1 MKNFNEKYTVR
12 DFIDKNKWSN
22 VYEGINN
29 ETNEKVILNII
40 TSLDKSEEHMS
51 YFKEEI
57 NTLMSMNN
65 SNLISINDMSS
76 YINKDKTYYYI
87 ESECFEGLNLKELKE
102 SIDLDEVKSLEIIR
116 EVIKGIKEFNDRE
129 INYGILKEENIIIN
143 KDGIVKLDTL
153 SFINR
158 YEGYLN
164 CEEIKNRGFD
174 YYEDIYMIG
183 KILCK
188 LITGK
193 SIFNPKENN
202 EELDVDLMEI
212 LMKSTNIKH
221 ITKHKYKD
229 LDEFL
234 GEVTSYIEHG
244 DINHKNIVNL
254 EKINYHKLNF
264 KAKYIGVI
272 FCAIVIISGIAMGS
286 KYILNNTNKNNKV
299 TAQASENTKDNYKKD
314 TDNQQDVIYKD
325 NRYNLIQSNTTS
337 KNTNKENTH
346 TNKEET
352 QSQNNTQKE
361 EVINKENTNKENN
374 YNTNKEEQNKED
386 PNKQNVNKEN
396 TDKNKQEYNNKE
408 ENKEDNKNQEYNK
421 DQDNNK
427 NQEEDN
433 KDQEENPSEEPEKD
447 PDQEDPNNENDNN
460 FDENQEE
467 NKTNK
472 DNKQNKNNKD
482 NKNETDNIKNE
493 VDEELDNQNIEDM

>member
-22 VYEGINN
+22 VYECINN
-29 ETNEKVILNII
+29 ETNEKIILNII

-102 SIDLDEVKSLEIIR
+102 STDLDEIKSLEIAR

-193 SIFNPKENN
+193 STFNLKENN
-202 EELDVDLMEI
+202 EELDVDLIEI

-221 ITKHKYKD
+221 VTKHKYKD

-244 DINHKNIVNL
+244 DINYKNIVNL

-264 KAKYIGVI
+264 KAKYIGAI

-314 TDNQQDVIYKD
+314 TDNQEDVIYKD
-325 NRYNLIQSNTTS
+325 DRYNLIQSNTTS

-346 TNKEET
+346 TNKDET

-374 YNTNKEEQNKED
+374 YNTNKED
-386 PNKQNVNKEN
+386 P
-396 TDKNKQEYNNKE
+396 NKQEYNNKE
-408 ENKEDNKNQEYNK
+408 ENKEDNKNQEDNK
-421 DQDNNK
+421 DQDNNN

-433 KDQEENPSEEPEKD
+433 KDQEENPSEEPEED
-447 PDQEDPNNENDNN
+447 PDKKDPNNENKN

-472 DNKQNKNNKD
+472 DNKQNNNNKD

-493 VDEELDNQNIEDM
+493 VDEELDNQNIDDM

>member
-22 VYEGINN
+22 VYECINN
-29 ETNEKVILNII
+29 ETNEKIILNII

-87 ESECFEGLNLKELKE
+87 ESEYFEGLNLKELKE
-102 SIDLDEVKSLEIIR
+102 SIYLDKVKSLEIIR

-193 SIFNPKENN
+193 STFDPKENN
-202 EELDVDLMEI
+202 EELDGDLVEI

-244 DINHKNIVNL
+244 DINYKNIVNL

-264 KAKYIGVI
+264 KAKYIGAI

-314 TDNQQDVIYKD
+314 TDNQEDVIYKD

-346 TNKEET
+346 TNKDET

-374 YNTNKEEQNKED
+374 YNTNKED
-386 PNKQNVNKEN
+386 P
-396 TDKNKQEYNNKE
+396 NKQEYNNKE
-408 ENKEDNKNQEYNK
+408 ENKEDNKNQEDNK
-421 DQDNNK
+421 DQDNNN

-433 KDQEENPSEEPEKD
+433 KDQEENPSEEPEED
-447 PDQEDPNNENDNN
+447 PDKKDPNNENKN

-472 DNKQNKNNKD
+472 DNKQNNNNKD

-493 VDEELDNQNIEDM
+493 VDEELDNQNIDDM

>member
-22 VYEGINN
+22 VYECINN
-29 ETNEKVILNII
+29 ETNEKIILNII

-87 ESECFEGLNLKELKE
+87 ESEYFEGLNLKELKE
-102 SIDLDEVKSLEIIR
+102 SIYLDKVKSLEIIR

-193 SIFNPKENN
+193 STFNLKENN

-221 ITKHKYKD
+221 VTKHKYKD

-244 DINHKNIVNL
+244 DINYKNIVNL

-264 KAKYIGVI
+264 KAKYIGAI

-314 TDNQQDVIYKD
+314 TDNQEDVIYKD

-346 TNKEET
+346 TNKDET
-352 QSQNNTQKE
+352 QSQNNTEKE

-374 YNTNKEEQNKED
+374 YNTNKED
-386 PNKQNVNKEN
+386 P
-396 TDKNKQEYNNKE
+396 NKQEYNNKE
-408 ENKEDNKNQEYNK
+408 ENKEDNKNQEDNK
-421 DQDNNK
+421 DQDNNN

-433 KDQEENPSEEPEKD
+433 KDQEENPSEEPEEG
-447 PDQEDPNNENDNN
+447 PDKKDPNNENKN

-472 DNKQNKNNKD
+472 DNKQNNNNKD

-493 VDEELDNQNIEDM
+493 VDEELDNQNIDDM

>member
-22 VYEGINN
+22 VYECINN
-29 ETNEKVILNII
+29 ETNEKIILNII

-87 ESECFEGLNLKELKE
+87 ESEYFEGLNLKELKE
-102 SIDLDEVKSLEIIR
+102 SIYLDKVKSLEIIR

-193 SIFNPKENN
+193 STFDPKENN
-202 EELDVDLMEI
+202 EELDGDLVEI

-244 DINHKNIVNL
+244 DINYKNIVNL

-264 KAKYIGVI
+264 KAKYIGAI

-314 TDNQQDVIYKD
+314 TDNQEDVIYKD

-346 TNKEET
+346 TNKDET
-352 QSQNNTQKE
+352 QSQNNTEKE

-374 YNTNKEEQNKED
+374 YNTNKED
-386 PNKQNVNKEN
+386 P
-396 TDKNKQEYNNKE
+396 NKQEYNNKE
-408 ENKEDNKNQEYNK
+408 ENKEDNKNQEDNK
-421 DQDNNK
+421 DQDNNN

-433 KDQEENPSEEPEKD
+433 KDQEENPSEEPEEG
-447 PDQEDPNNENDNN
+447 PDKKDPNNENKN

-472 DNKQNKNNKD
+472 DNKQNNNNKD

-493 VDEELDNQNIEDM
+493 VDEELDNQNIDDM

>member
-22 VYEGINN
+22 VYEGIND
-29 ETNEKVILNII
+29 ETNEKIILNII

-87 ESECFEGLNLKELKE
+87 ESEYFEGLNLKELKE
-102 SIDLDEVKSLEIIR
+102 SIYLDKVKSLEIIR

-193 SIFNPKENN
+193 STFNLKENN

-221 ITKHKYKD
+221 VTKHKYKD

-244 DINHKNIVNL
+244 DINYKNIVNL

-264 KAKYIGVI
+264 KAKYIGAI

-314 TDNQQDVIYKD
+314 TDNQEDVIYKD

-346 TNKEET
+346 TNKDET

-374 YNTNKEEQNKED
+374 YNTNKED
-386 PNKQNVNKEN
+386 P
-396 TDKNKQEYNNKE
+396 NKQEYNNKE
-408 ENKEDNKNQEYNK
+408 ENKEDNKNQEDNK

-433 KDQEENPSEEPEKD
+433 KDQEENPSEEPEED
-447 PDQEDPNNENDNN
+447 PDKEDPNNENKN

-472 DNKQNKNNKD
+472 DNKQNNNNKD

-493 VDEELDNQNIEDM
+493 VDEELDNQNIDDM

>member
-22 VYEGINN
+22 VYECINN
-29 ETNEKVILNII
+29 ETNEKIILNII

-87 ESECFEGLNLKELKE
+87 ESEYFEGLNLKELKE
-102 SIDLDEVKSLEIIR
+102 SIYLDKVKSLEIIR

-193 SIFNPKENN
+193 STFNLKENN

-221 ITKHKYKD
+221 VTKHKYKD

-244 DINHKNIVNL
+244 DINYKNIVNL

-264 KAKYIGVI
+264 KAKYIGAI

-314 TDNQQDVIYKD
+314 TDNQEDVIYKD
-325 NRYNLIQSNTTS
+325 DRYNLIQSNTTS

-346 TNKEET
+346 TNKDET

-374 YNTNKEEQNKED
+374 YNTNKED
-386 PNKQNVNKEN
+386 P
-396 TDKNKQEYNNKE
+396 NKQEYNNKE
-408 ENKEDNKNQEYNK
+408 ENKEDNKNQEDNK
-421 DQDNNK
+421 DQDNNN

-433 KDQEENPSEEPEKD
+433 KDQEENPSEEPEEG
-447 PDQEDPNNENDNN
+447 PDKKDPNNENKN

-472 DNKQNKNNKD
+472 DNKQNNNNKD

-493 VDEELDNQNIEDM
+493 VDEELDNLNIDDM

>member
-12 DFIDKNKWSN
+12 DFIDKNKCSN
-22 VYEGINN
+22 VYECINN
-29 ETNEKVILNII
+29 ETNEKIILNII

-87 ESECFEGLNLKELKE
+87 ESEYFEGLNLKELKE
-102 SIDLDEVKSLEIIR
+102 SIYLDKVKSLEIIR

-193 SIFNPKENN
+193 STFNLKENN
-202 EELDVDLMEI
+202 EELDVDLIEI

-221 ITKHKYKD
+221 VTKHKYKD

-244 DINHKNIVNL
+244 DINYKNIVNL

-264 KAKYIGVI
+264 KAKYIGAI

-314 TDNQQDVIYKD
+314 TDNQEDVIYKD
-325 NRYNLIQSNTTS
+325 DRYNLIQSNTTS

-346 TNKEET
+346 TNKDET

-374 YNTNKEEQNKED
+374 YNTNKED
-386 PNKQNVNKEN
+386 P
-396 TDKNKQEYNNKE
+396 NKQEYNNKE
-408 ENKEDNKNQEYNK
+408 ENKEDNKNQEDNK
-421 DQDNNK
+421 DQDNNN

-433 KDQEENPSEEPEKD
+433 KDQEENPSEEPEED
-447 PDQEDPNNENDNN
+447 PDKKDPNNENKN

-472 DNKQNKNNKD
+472 DNKQNNNKD

-493 VDEELDNQNIEDM
+493 VDEELDNQNIDDM

>member
-22 VYEGINN
+22 VYECINN
-29 ETNEKVILNII
+29 ETNEKIILNII

-87 ESECFEGLNLKELKE
+87 ESEYFEGLNLKELKE
-102 SIDLDEVKSLEIIR
+102 SIYLDKVKSLEIIR

-193 SIFNPKENN
+193 STFNLKENN

-221 ITKHKYKD
+221 VTKHKYKD

-244 DINHKNIVNL
+244 DINYKNIVNL

-264 KAKYIGVI
+264 KAKYIGAI

-314 TDNQQDVIYKD
+314 TDNQEDVIYKD
-325 NRYNLIQSNTTS
+325 DRYNLIQSNTTS

-346 TNKEET
+346 TNKDET
-352 QSQNNTQKE
+352 QSQNNTEKE

-374 YNTNKEEQNKED
+374 YNTNKED
-386 PNKQNVNKEN
+386 P
-396 TDKNKQEYNNKE
+396 NKQEYNNKE
-408 ENKEDNKNQEYNK
+408 ENKEDNKNQEDNK
-421 DQDNNK
+421 DQDNNN

-433 KDQEENPSEEPEKD
+433 KDQEENPSEEPEED
-447 PDQEDPNNENDNN
+447 PDKKDPNNENKN

-467 NKTNK
+467 NKT
-472 DNKQNKNNKD
+472 NKD

-493 VDEELDNQNIEDM
+493 VDEELDNQNIDDM

>member
-22 VYEGINN
+22 VYECINN
-29 ETNEKVILNII
+29 ETNEKIILNII

-87 ESECFEGLNLKELKE
+87 ESEYFEGLNLKELKE
-102 SIDLDEVKSLEIIR
+102 SIYLDKVKSLEIIR

-153 SFINR
+153 SFINK

-164 CEEIKNRGFD
+164 CEEIKNKGFD

-193 SIFNPKENN
+193 STFDPKENN
-202 EELDVDLMEI
+202 EELDGDLVEI

-244 DINHKNIVNL
+244 DINYKNIVNL

-264 KAKYIGVI
+264 KAKYIGAI

-314 TDNQQDVIYKD
+314 TDNQEDVIYKD
-325 NRYNLIQSNTTS
+325 DRYNLIQSNTTS

-346 TNKEET
+346 TNKDET
-352 QSQNNTQKE
+352 QSQNNTEKE

-374 YNTNKEEQNKED
+374 YNTNKED
-386 PNKQNVNKEN
+386 P
-396 TDKNKQEYNNKE
+396 NKQEYNNKE
-408 ENKEDNKNQEYNK
+408 ENKEDNKNQEDNK
-421 DQDNNK
+421 DQDNNN

-433 KDQEENPSEEPEKD
+433 KDQEENPSEEPEEG
-447 PDQEDPNNENDNN
+447 PDKKDPNNENKN

-472 DNKQNKNNKD
+472 DNKQNNNNKD

-493 VDEELDNQNIEDM
+493 VDEELDNQNIDDM

>member
-22 VYEGINN
+22 VYECINN
-29 ETNEKVILNII
+29 ETNEKIILNII

-87 ESECFEGLNLKELKE
+87 ESEYFEGLNLKELKE
-102 SIDLDEVKSLEIIR
+102 SIYLDKVKSLEIIR

-193 SIFNPKENN
+193 STFNLKENN
-202 EELDVDLMEI
+202 EELDVDLIEI

-221 ITKHKYKD
+221 VTKHKYKD

-244 DINHKNIVNL
+244 DINYKNIVNL

-264 KAKYIGVI
+264 KAKYIGAI

-314 TDNQQDVIYKD
+314 TDNQEDVIYKD

-346 TNKEET
+346 TNKDET

-374 YNTNKEEQNKED
+374 YNTNKED
-386 PNKQNVNKEN
+386 P
-396 TDKNKQEYNNKE
+396 NKQEYNNKE
-408 ENKEDNKNQEYNK
+408 ENKEDNKNQEDNK
-421 DQDNNK
+421 DQDNNN

-433 KDQEENPSEEPEKD
+433 KDQEENPSEEPEED
-447 PDQEDPNNENDNN
+447 PDKKDPNNENKN

-472 DNKQNKNNKD
+472 DNKQNNNNKD

-493 VDEELDNQNIEDM
+493 VDEELDNQNIDDM

>member
-22 VYEGINN
+22 VYECINN
-29 ETNEKVILNII
+29 ETNEKIILNII

-87 ESECFEGLNLKELKE
+87 ESEYFEGLNLKELKE
-102 SIDLDEVKSLEIIR
+102 SIYLDKVKSLEIIR

-193 SIFNPKENN
+193 STFNLKENN
-202 EELDVDLMEI
+202 EELDVNLIEI

-221 ITKHKYKD
+221 VTKHKYKD

-244 DINHKNIVNL
+244 DINYKNIVNL

-264 KAKYIGVI
+264 KAKYIGAI
-272 FCAIVIISGIAMGS
+272 FCAIVMISGIAMGS

-314 TDNQQDVIYKD
+314 TDNQEDVIYKD

-346 TNKEET
+346 TNKDET

-374 YNTNKEEQNKED
+374 YNTNKED
-386 PNKQNVNKEN
+386 P
-396 TDKNKQEYNNKE
+396 NKQEYNNKE
-408 ENKEDNKNQEYNK
+408 ENKEDNKNQEDNK
-421 DQDNNK
+421 DQDNNN

-433 KDQEENPSEEPEKD
+433 KDQEENPSEEPEED
-447 PDQEDPNNENDNN
+447 PDKKDPNNENKN

-472 DNKQNKNNKD
+472 DNKQNNNNKD

-493 VDEELDNQNIEDM
+493 VDEELDNQNIDDM

>member
-22 VYEGINN
+22 VYECINN
-29 ETNEKVILNII
+29 ETNEKIILNII

-87 ESECFEGLNLKELKE
+87 ESEYFEGLNLKELKE
-102 SIDLDEVKSLEIIR
+102 SIYLDKVKSLEIIR

-193 SIFNPKENN
+193 STFNLKENN

-221 ITKHKYKD
+221 VTKHKYKD

-244 DINHKNIVNL
+244 DINYKNIVNL

-264 KAKYIGVI
+264 KAKYIGAI

-299 TAQASENTKDNYKKD
+299 TAQASENTKGDDKKD
-314 TDNQQDVIYKD
+314 TDNQEDVIYKD

-346 TNKEET
+346 TNKDET

-374 YNTNKEEQNKED
+374 YNTNKED
-386 PNKQNVNKEN
+386 P
-396 TDKNKQEYNNKE
+396 NKQEYNNKE
-408 ENKEDNKNQEYNK
+408 ENKEDNKNQEDNK
-421 DQDNNK
+421 DQDNNN

-433 KDQEENPSEEPEKD
+433 KDQEENPSEEPEED
-447 PDQEDPNNENDNN
+447 PDKKDPNNENKN

-472 DNKQNKNNKD
+472 DNKQNNNNKD

>member
-22 VYEGINN
+22 VYECINN
-29 ETNEKVILNII
+29 ETNEKIILNII

-87 ESECFEGLNLKELKE
+87 ESEYFEGLNLKELKE
-102 SIDLDEVKSLEIIR
+102 SIYLDKVKSLEIIR

-193 SIFNPKENN
+193 STFNLKENN
-202 EELDVDLMEI
+202 EELDVDLIEI

-221 ITKHKYKD
+221 VTKHKYKD

-244 DINHKNIVNL
+244 DINYKNIVNL

-264 KAKYIGVI
+264 KAKYIGAI

-314 TDNQQDVIYKD
+314 TDNQEDVIYKD

-346 TNKEET
+346 TNKDET

-374 YNTNKEEQNKED
+374 YNTNKED
-386 PNKQNVNKEN
+386 P
-396 TDKNKQEYNNKE
+396 NKQEYNNKE
-408 ENKEDNKNQEYNK
+408 ENKEDNKNQEDNK
-421 DQDNNK
+421 DQDNNN

-433 KDQEENPSEEPEKD
+433 KDQEENPSEEPEEG
-447 PDQEDPNNENDNN
+447 PDKKDPNNENKN

-472 DNKQNKNNKD
+472 DNKQNNNNKD

-493 VDEELDNQNIEDM
+493 VDEELDNQNIDDM

>member
-22 VYEGINN
+22 VYECINN
-29 ETNEKVILNII
+29 ETNEKIILNII

-87 ESECFEGLNLKELKE
+87 ESEYFEGLNLKELKE
-102 SIDLDEVKSLEIIR
+102 SIYLDKVKSLEIIR

-193 SIFNPKENN
+193 STFNLKENN
-202 EELDVDLMEI
+202 EELDVDLIEI

-221 ITKHKYKD
+221 VTKHKYKD

-244 DINHKNIVNL
+244 DINYKNIVNL

-264 KAKYIGVI
+264 KAKYIGAI

-314 TDNQQDVIYKD
+314 TDNQEDVIYKD

-346 TNKEET
+346 TNKDET
-352 QSQNNTQKE
+352 QSQNNTEKE

-374 YNTNKEEQNKED
+374 YNTNKED
-386 PNKQNVNKEN
+386 P
-396 TDKNKQEYNNKE
+396 NKQEYNNKE
-408 ENKEDNKNQEYNK
+408 ENKEDNKNQEDNK
-421 DQDNNK
+421 DQDNNN

-433 KDQEENPSEEPEKD
+433 KDQEENPSEEPEEG
-447 PDQEDPNNENDNN
+447 PDKKDPNNENKN

-472 DNKQNKNNKD
+472 DNKQNKD

-493 VDEELDNQNIEDM
+493 VDEELDNQNIDDM

>member
-22 VYEGINN
+22 VYECINN
-29 ETNEKVILNII
+29 ETNEKIILNII

-87 ESECFEGLNLKELKE
+87 ESEYFEGLNLKELKE
-102 SIDLDEVKSLEIIR
+102 SIYLDKVKSLEIIR

-193 SIFNPKENN
+193 STFNLKENN
-202 EELDVDLMEI
+202 EELDVNLIEI

-221 ITKHKYKD
+221 VTKHKYKD

-244 DINHKNIVNL
+244 DINYKNIVNL

-264 KAKYIGVI
+264 KAKYIGAI

-314 TDNQQDVIYKD
+314 TDNQEDVIYKD
-325 NRYNLIQSNTTS
+325 DRYNLIQSNTTS

-346 TNKEET
+346 TNKDET
-352 QSQNNTQKE
+352 QSQNNTEKE

-374 YNTNKEEQNKED
+374 YNTNKED
-386 PNKQNVNKEN
+386 P
-396 TDKNKQEYNNKE
+396 NKQEYNNKE
-408 ENKEDNKNQEYNK
+408 ENKEDNKNQEDNK
-421 DQDNNK
+421 DQDNNN

-433 KDQEENPSEEPEKD
+433 KDQEENPSEEPEEG
-447 PDQEDPNNENDNN
+447 PDKKDPNNENKN

-467 NKTNK
+467 NKT
-472 DNKQNKNNKD
+472 NKD

-493 VDEELDNQNIEDM
+493 VDEELDNQNIDDM

>member
-22 VYEGINN
+22 VYECINN
-29 ETNEKVILNII
+29 ETNEKIILNII

-87 ESECFEGLNLKELKE
+87 ESEYFEGLNLKELKE
-102 SIDLDEVKSLEIIR
+102 SIYLDKVKSLEIIR

-193 SIFNPKENN
+193 STFNPKENN
-202 EELDVDLMEI
+202 EELDGDLVEI

-221 ITKHKYKD
+221 VTKHKYKD

-264 KAKYIGVI
+264 KAKYIGAI
-272 FCAIVIISGIAMGS
+272 LCAIVIISGIAMGS

-299 TAQASENTKDNYKKD
+299 TAQASENTKDDDKKD
-314 TDNQQDVIYKD
+314 TDNQEDVIYKD

-337 KNTNKENTH
+337 KNTNKENTSTNKNTKKENVDK
-346 TNKEET
+346 TNKEDE
-352 QSQNNTQKE
+352 
-361 EVINKENTNKENN
+361 NK
-374 YNTNKEEQNKED
+374 QDVNKED
-386 PNKQNVNKEN
+386 
-396 TDKNKQEYNNKE
+396 TNKQEYDNKE
-408 ENKEDNKNQEYNK
+408 ENKE
-421 DQDNNK
+421 NNK
-427 NQEEDN
+427 NQEDNKDQDDN
-433 KDQEENPSEEPEKD
+433 KDQEENPSEEPKEE
-447 PDQEDPNNENDNN
+447 PDQEDPNNKNDNN

-472 DNKQNKNNKD
+472 DNKQNKD

>member
-22 VYEGINN
+22 VYECINN
-29 ETNEKVILNII
+29 ETNEKIILNII

-87 ESECFEGLNLKELKE
+87 ESEYFEGLNLKELKE
-102 SIDLDEVKSLEIIR
+102 STDLDEIKSLEIAR
-116 EVIKGIKEFNDRE
+116 EVIKGIKEFNDRQ

-153 SFINR
+153 SFINK

-193 SIFNPKENN
+193 STFNLKENN
-202 EELDVDLMEI
+202 EELDVDLIEI

-264 KAKYIGVI
+264 KAKYIGAI

-314 TDNQQDVIYKD
+314 TDNQEDVIYKD
-325 NRYNLIQSNTTS
+325 DRYNLIQSNTTS

-346 TNKEET
+346 TNKDET
-352 QSQNNTQKE
+352 QSQNNTEKE

-374 YNTNKEEQNKED
+374 YNTNKED
-386 PNKQNVNKEN
+386 P
-396 TDKNKQEYNNKE
+396 NKQEYNNKE
-408 ENKEDNKNQEYNK
+408 ENKEDNKNQEDNK
-421 DQDNNK
+421 DQDNNN

-433 KDQEENPSEEPEKD
+433 KDQEENPSEEPKEE
-447 PDQEDPNNENDNN
+447 PDQEDPNNKNDNN

-472 DNKQNKNNKD
+472 DNKQNKD

-493 VDEELDNQNIEDM
+493 VDEELDNQNIDDM

>member
-22 VYEGINN
+22 VYECINN
-29 ETNEKVILNII
+29 ETNEKIILNII

-102 SIDLDEVKSLEIIR
+102 SIYLDKVKSLEIIR

-153 SFINR
+153 SFINK

-164 CEEIKNRGFD
+164 CEEIKNKGFD

-193 SIFNPKENN
+193 STFNLKENN
-202 EELDVDLMEI
+202 EELDVDLIEI

-244 DINHKNIVNL
+244 DINYKNIVNL

-264 KAKYIGVI
+264 KAKYIGAI
-272 FCAIVIISGIAMGS
+272 FCAIVIISGIAVGS

-314 TDNQQDVIYKD
+314 TDNQEDVIYKD
-325 NRYNLIQSNTTS
+325 DRYNLIQSNTTS

-346 TNKEET
+346 TNKDET
-352 QSQNNTQKE
+352 QSQNNTEKE

-374 YNTNKEEQNKED
+374 YNTNKED
-386 PNKQNVNKEN
+386 P
-396 TDKNKQEYNNKE
+396 NKQEYNNKE
-408 ENKEDNKNQEYNK
+408 ENKEDNKNQEDNK
-421 DQDNNK
+421 DQDNNN

-433 KDQEENPSEEPEKD
+433 KDQEENPSEEPEEG
-447 PDQEDPNNENDNN
+447 PDKKDPNNENKN

-467 NKTNK
+467 NKT
-472 DNKQNKNNKD
+472 NKD

-493 VDEELDNQNIEDM
+493 VDEELDNQNIDDM

>member
-22 VYEGINN
+22 VYECINN
-29 ETNEKVILNII
+29 ETNEKIILNII

-102 SIDLDEVKSLEIIR
+102 SIYLDKVKSLEIIR

-193 SIFNPKENN
+193 STFNLKENN
-202 EELDVDLMEI
+202 EELDVDLIEI

-221 ITKHKYKD
+221 VTKHKYKD

-244 DINHKNIVNL
+244 DINYKNIVNL

-264 KAKYIGVI
+264 KAKYIGAI

-314 TDNQQDVIYKD
+314 TDNQEDVIYKD
-325 NRYNLIQSNTTS
+325 DRYNLIQSNTTS

-346 TNKEET
+346 TNKDET
-352 QSQNNTQKE
+352 QSQNNTEKE

-374 YNTNKEEQNKED
+374 YNTNKED
-386 PNKQNVNKEN
+386 P
-396 TDKNKQEYNNKE
+396 NKQEYNNKE
-408 ENKEDNKNQEYNK
+408 ENKEDNKNQEDNK
-421 DQDNNK
+421 DQDNNN

-433 KDQEENPSEEPEKD
+433 KDQEENPSEEPEED
-447 PDQEDPNNENDNN
+447 PDKKDPNNENKN

-472 DNKQNKNNKD
+472 DNKQNNNNKD

-493 VDEELDNQNIEDM
+493 VDEELDNQNIDDM

>member
-22 VYEGINN
+22 VYECINN
-29 ETNEKVILNII
+29 ETNEKIILNII

-87 ESECFEGLNLKELKE
+87 ESEYFEGLNLKELKE
-102 SIDLDEVKSLEIIR
+102 SIYLDKVKSLEIIR
-116 EVIKGIKEFNDRE
+116 EVIKGIKEFNDRQ

-193 SIFNPKENN
+193 STFNLKENN
-202 EELDVDLMEI
+202 EELDVDLIEI

-221 ITKHKYKD
+221 VTKHKYKD

-244 DINHKNIVNL
+244 DINYKNIVNL

-264 KAKYIGVI
+264 KAKYIGAI

-314 TDNQQDVIYKD
+314 TDNQEDVIYKD
-325 NRYNLIQSNTTS
+325 DRYNLIQSNTTS

-346 TNKEET
+346 TNKDET
-352 QSQNNTQKE
+352 QSQNNTEKE

-374 YNTNKEEQNKED
+374 YNTNKED
-386 PNKQNVNKEN
+386 P
-396 TDKNKQEYNNKE
+396 NKQEYNNKE
-408 ENKEDNKNQEYNK
+408 ENKEDNKNQEDNK
-421 DQDNNK
+421 DQDNNN

-433 KDQEENPSEEPEKD
+433 KDQEENPSEEPEEG
-447 PDQEDPNNENDNN
+447 PDKKDPNNENKN

-472 DNKQNKNNKD
+472 DNKQNKD

-493 VDEELDNQNIEDM
+493 VDEELDNQNIDDM

>member
-22 VYEGINN
+22 VYECINN
-29 ETNEKVILNII
+29 ETNEKIILNII

-102 SIDLDEVKSLEIIR
+102 STDLDEIKSLEIAR
-116 EVIKGIKEFNDRE
+116 EVIKGIKEFNDRQ

-153 SFINR
+153 SFINK

-164 CEEIKNRGFD
+164 CEEIKNKGFD

-193 SIFNPKENN
+193 STFNLKENN
-202 EELDVDLMEI
+202 EELDVDLIEI

-221 ITKHKYKD
+221 VTKHKYKD

-244 DINHKNIVNL
+244 DINYKNIVNL

-264 KAKYIGVI
+264 KAKYIGAI

-314 TDNQQDVIYKD
+314 TDNQEDVIYKD
-325 NRYNLIQSNTTS
+325 DRYNLIQSNTTS

-346 TNKEET
+346 TNKDET
-352 QSQNNTQKE
+352 QSQNNTEKE

-374 YNTNKEEQNKED
+374 YNTNKED
-386 PNKQNVNKEN
+386 P
-396 TDKNKQEYNNKE
+396 NKQEYNNKE
-408 ENKEDNKNQEYNK
+408 ENKEDNKNQEDNK
-421 DQDNNK
+421 DQDNNN

-433 KDQEENPSEEPEKD
+433 KDQEENPSEEPEEG
-447 PDQEDPNNENDNN
+447 PDKKDPNNENKN

-472 DNKQNKNNKD
+472 DNKQNNNNKD

-493 VDEELDNQNIEDM
+493 VDEELDNQNIDDM

>member
-22 VYEGINN
+22 VYECINN
-29 ETNEKVILNII
+29 ETNEKIILNII

-87 ESECFEGLNLKELKE
+87 ESEYFEGLNLKELKE
-102 SIDLDEVKSLEIIR
+102 SIYLDKVKSLEIIR

-193 SIFNPKENN
+193 STFNLKENN
-202 EELDVDLMEI
+202 EELDVNLIEI

-221 ITKHKYKD
+221 VTKHKYKD

-244 DINHKNIVNL
+244 DINYKNIVNL

-264 KAKYIGVI
+264 KAKYIGAI
-272 FCAIVIISGIAMGS
+272 FCAIVMISGIAMGS

-314 TDNQQDVIYKD
+314 TDNQEDVIYKD

-346 TNKEET
+346 TNKDET
-352 QSQNNTQKE
+352 QSQNNTEKE

-374 YNTNKEEQNKED
+374 YNTNKED
-386 PNKQNVNKEN
+386 P
-396 TDKNKQEYNNKE
+396 NKQEYNNKE
-408 ENKEDNKNQEYNK
+408 ENKEDNKNQEDNK
-421 DQDNNK
+421 DQDNNN

-433 KDQEENPSEEPEKD
+433 KDQEENPSEEPEEG
-447 PDQEDPNNENDNN
+447 PDKKDPNNENKN

-467 NKTNK
+467 NKT
-472 DNKQNKNNKD
+472 NKD

-493 VDEELDNQNIEDM
+493 VDEELDNQNIDDM

>member
-22 VYEGINN
+22 VYECINN
-29 ETNEKVILNII
+29 ETNEKIILNII

-87 ESECFEGLNLKELKE
+87 ESEYFEGLNLKELKE
-102 SIDLDEVKSLEIIR
+102 SIYLDKVKSLEIIR

-193 SIFNPKENN
+193 STFNLKENN
-202 EELDVDLMEI
+202 EELDVDLIEI

-221 ITKHKYKD
+221 VTKHKYKD

-244 DINHKNIVNL
+244 DINYKNIVNL

-264 KAKYIGVI
+264 KAKYIGAI

-314 TDNQQDVIYKD
+314 TDNQEDVIYKD

-346 TNKEET
+346 TNKDET

-374 YNTNKEEQNKED
+374 YNTNKED
-386 PNKQNVNKEN
+386 P
-396 TDKNKQEYNNKE
+396 NKQEYNNKE
-408 ENKEDNKNQEYNK
+408 ENKEDNKNQEDNK
-421 DQDNNK
+421 DQDNNN

-433 KDQEENPSEEPEKD
+433 KDQEENPSEEPEEG
-447 PDQEDPNNENDNN
+447 PDKKDPNNENKN

-467 NKTNK
+467 NKT
-472 DNKQNKNNKD
+472 NKD

-493 VDEELDNQNIEDM
+493 VDEELDNQNIDDM

>member
-22 VYEGINN
+22 VYECINN
-29 ETNEKVILNII
+29 ETNEKIILNII

-87 ESECFEGLNLKELKE
+87 ESEYFEGLNLKELKE
-102 SIDLDEVKSLEIIR
+102 SIYLDKVKSLEIIR

-164 CEEIKNRGFD
+164 CEEIKNKGFD

-193 SIFNPKENN
+193 STFDPKENN
-202 EELDVDLMEI
+202 EELDGDLVEI

-254 EKINYHKLNF
+254 EKINYHKFNF

-272 FCAIVIISGIAMGS
+272 LCTVVIISGIAVGS

-299 TAQASENTKDNYKKD
+299 TAQASENTKGDDKKD
-314 TDNQQDVIYKD
+314 TDNQEDVIYKD

-346 TNKEET
+346 TNKDET

-374 YNTNKEEQNKED
+374 YNTNKED
-386 PNKQNVNKEN
+386 P
-396 TDKNKQEYNNKE
+396 NKQEYNNKE
-408 ENKEDNKNQEYNK
+408 ENKEDNKNQEDNK
-421 DQDNNK
+421 DQDNNN

-433 KDQEENPSEEPEKD
+433 KDQEENPSEEPEED
-447 PDQEDPNNENDNN
+447 PDKKDPNNENKN

-472 DNKQNKNNKD
+472 DNKQNNNNKD

-493 VDEELDNQNIEDM
+493 VDEELDNQNIDDM

>member
-22 VYEGINN
+22 VYECINN
-29 ETNEKVILNII
+29 ETNEKIILNII

-87 ESECFEGLNLKELKE
+87 ESEYFEGLNLKELKE
-102 SIDLDEVKSLEIIR
+102 SIYLDKVKSLEIIR

-193 SIFNPKENN
+193 STFNLKENN
-202 EELDVDLMEI
+202 EELDVDLIEI

-221 ITKHKYKD
+221 VTKHKYKD

-244 DINHKNIVNL
+244 DINYKNIVNL

-264 KAKYIGVI
+264 KAKYIGAI
-272 FCAIVIISGIAMGS
+272 FCAIVMISGIAMGS

-314 TDNQQDVIYKD
+314 TDNQEDVIYKD
-325 NRYNLIQSNTTS
+325 DRYNLIQSNTTS

-346 TNKEET
+346 TNKDET
-352 QSQNNTQKE
+352 QSQNNTEKE

-374 YNTNKEEQNKED
+374 YNTNKED
-386 PNKQNVNKEN
+386 P
-396 TDKNKQEYNNKE
+396 NKQEYNNKE
-408 ENKEDNKNQEYNK
+408 ENKEDNKNQEDNK
-421 DQDNNK
+421 DQDNNN

-433 KDQEENPSEEPEKD
+433 KDQEENPSEEPEEG
-447 PDQEDPNNENDNN
+447 PDKKDPNNENKN

-467 NKTNK
+467 NKT
-472 DNKQNKNNKD
+472 NKD

-493 VDEELDNQNIEDM
+493 VDEELDNQNIDDM

>member
-22 VYEGINN
+22 VYECINN
-29 ETNEKVILNII
+29 ETNEKIILNII

-57 NTLMSMNN
+57 NMLMSMNN

-87 ESECFEGLNLKELKE
+87 ESEYFEGLNLKELKE
-102 SIDLDEVKSLEIIR
+102 SIYLDKVKSLEIIR

-193 SIFNPKENN
+193 STFNLKENN
-202 EELDVDLMEI
+202 EELDVDLIEI

-221 ITKHKYKD
+221 VTKHKYKD

-244 DINHKNIVNL
+244 DINYKNIVNL

-264 KAKYIGVI
+264 KAKYIGAI

-314 TDNQQDVIYKD
+314 TDNQEDVIYKD

-346 TNKEET
+346 TNKDET

-374 YNTNKEEQNKED
+374 YNTNKED
-386 PNKQNVNKEN
+386 P
-396 TDKNKQEYNNKE
+396 NKQEYNNKE
-408 ENKEDNKNQEYNK
+408 ENKEDNKNQEDNK
-421 DQDNNK
+421 DQDNNN

-433 KDQEENPSEEPEKD
+433 KDQEENPSEEPEED
-447 PDQEDPNNENDNN
+447 PDKKDPNNENKN

-472 DNKQNKNNKD
+472 DNKQNNNNKD

-493 VDEELDNQNIEDM
+493 VDEELDNQNIDDM

>member
-22 VYEGINN
+22 VYECINN
-29 ETNEKVILNII
+29 ETNEKIILNII

-87 ESECFEGLNLKELKE
+87 ESEYFEGLNLKELKE
-102 SIDLDEVKSLEIIR
+102 SIYLDKVKSLEIIR

-193 SIFNPKENN
+193 STFNLKENN
-202 EELDVDLMEI
+202 EELDVDLIEI

-221 ITKHKYKD
+221 VTKHKYKD

-244 DINHKNIVNL
+244 DINYKNIVNL

-264 KAKYIGVI
+264 KAKYIGAI

-314 TDNQQDVIYKD
+314 TDNQEDVIYKD
-325 NRYNLIQSNTTS
+325 DRYNLIQSNTTS

-346 TNKEET
+346 TNKDET

-374 YNTNKEEQNKED
+374 YNTNKED
-386 PNKQNVNKEN
+386 P
-396 TDKNKQEYNNKE
+396 NKQEYNNKE
-408 ENKEDNKNQEYNK
+408 ENKEDNKNQEDNK
-421 DQDNNK
+421 DQDNNN

-433 KDQEENPSEEPEKD
+433 KDQEENPSEEPEED
-447 PDQEDPNNENDNN
+447 PDKKDPNNENKN

-472 DNKQNKNNKD
+472 DNKQNNNNKD

>member
-29 ETNEKVILNII
+29 ETNEKIILNII

-87 ESECFEGLNLKELKE
+87 ESEYFEGLNLKELKE
-102 SIDLDEVKSLEIIR
+102 SIYLDKVKSLEIIR

-188 LITGK
+188 LITDK
-193 SIFNPKENN
+193 STFNLKENN

-221 ITKHKYKD
+221 VTKHKYKD

-244 DINHKNIVNL
+244 DINYKNIVNL

-264 KAKYIGVI
+264 KAKYIGAI

-314 TDNQQDVIYKD
+314 TDNQEDVIYKD

-346 TNKEET
+346 TNKDET

-374 YNTNKEEQNKED
+374 YNTNKED
-386 PNKQNVNKEN
+386 P
-396 TDKNKQEYNNKE
+396 NKQEYNNKE
-408 ENKEDNKNQEYNK
+408 ENKEDNKNQEDNK

-433 KDQEENPSEEPEKD
+433 KDQEENPSEEPEED
-447 PDQEDPNNENDNN
+447 PDKKDPNNENKN

-472 DNKQNKNNKD
+472 DNKQNNNNKD

-493 VDEELDNQNIEDM
+493 VDEELDNQNIDDM

>member
-22 VYEGINN
+22 VYECINN
-29 ETNEKVILNII
+29 ETNEKIILNII

-87 ESECFEGLNLKELKE
+87 ESEYFEGLNLKELKE
-102 SIDLDEVKSLEIIR
+102 SIYLDKVKSLEIIR

-153 SFINR
+153 SFINK

-164 CEEIKNRGFD
+164 CEEIKNKGFD

-193 SIFNPKENN
+193 STFNLKENN
-202 EELDVDLMEI
+202 EELDVDLIEI

-221 ITKHKYKD
+221 VAKHKYKD

-244 DINHKNIVNL
+244 DINYKNIVNL

-264 KAKYIGVI
+264 KAKYIGAI

-314 TDNQQDVIYKD
+314 TDNQEDVIYKD
-325 NRYNLIQSNTTS
+325 DRYNLIQSNTTS

-346 TNKEET
+346 TNKDET
-352 QSQNNTQKE
+352 QSQNNTEKE

-374 YNTNKEEQNKED
+374 YNTNKED
-386 PNKQNVNKEN
+386 P
-396 TDKNKQEYNNKE
+396 NKQEYNNKE
-408 ENKEDNKNQEYNK
+408 ENKEDNKNQEDNK
-421 DQDNNK
+421 DQDNNN

-433 KDQEENPSEEPEKD
+433 KDQEENPSEEPEEG
-447 PDQEDPNNENDNN
+447 PDKKDPNNENKN

-472 DNKQNKNNKD
+472 DNKQNNNNKD

-493 VDEELDNQNIEDM
+493 VDEELDNQNIDDM

>member
-22 VYEGINN
+22 VYECINN
-29 ETNEKVILNII
+29 ETNEKIILNII

-87 ESECFEGLNLKELKE
+87 ESEYFEGLNLKELKE
-102 SIDLDEVKSLEIIR
+102 SIYLDKVKSLEIIR

-193 SIFNPKENN
+193 STFNLKENN
-202 EELDVDLMEI
+202 EELDVDLIEI

-221 ITKHKYKD
+221 VTKHKYKD

-244 DINHKNIVNL
+244 DINYKNIVNL

-264 KAKYIGVI
+264 KAKYIGAI

-286 KYILNNTNKNNKV
+286 KYILNNTNKGFFC
-299 TAQASENTKDNYKKD
+299 Y
-314 TDNQQDVIYKD
+314 IYTT
-325 NRYNLIQSNTTS
+325 RLI
-337 KNTNKENTH
+337 
-346 TNKEET
+346 
-352 QSQNNTQKE
+352 
-361 EVINKENTNKENN
+361 I
-374 YNTNKEEQNKED
+374 
-386 PNKQNVNKEN
+386 
-396 TDKNKQEYNNKE
+396 
-408 ENKEDNKNQEYNK
+408 
-421 DQDNNK
+421 
-427 NQEEDN
+427 
-433 KDQEENPSEEPEKD
+433 
-447 PDQEDPNNENDNN
+447 
-460 FDENQEE
+460 
-467 NKTNK
+467 
-472 DNKQNKNNKD
+472 
-482 NKNETDNIKNE
+482 
-493 VDEELDNQNIEDM
+493 

>member
-22 VYEGINN
+22 VYECINN
-29 ETNEKVILNII
+29 ETNEKIILNII

-87 ESECFEGLNLKELKE
+87 ESEYFEGLNLKELKE
-102 SIDLDEVKSLEIIR
+102 SIYLDKVKSLEIIR

-193 SIFNPKENN
+193 STFNLKENN
-202 EELDVDLMEI
+202 EELDVDLIEI

-221 ITKHKYKD
+221 VTKHKYKD

-244 DINHKNIVNL
+244 DINYKNIVNL

-264 KAKYIGVI
+264 KAKYIGAI

-314 TDNQQDVIYKD
+314 TDNQEDVIYKD
-325 NRYNLIQSNTTS
+325 DRYNLIQSNTTS

-346 TNKEET
+346 TNKDET

-374 YNTNKEEQNKED
+374 YNTNKED
-386 PNKQNVNKEN
+386 P
-396 TDKNKQEYNNKE
+396 NKQEYNNKE
-408 ENKEDNKNQEYNK
+408 ENKEDNKNQEDNK
-421 DQDNNK
+421 DQDNNN

-433 KDQEENPSEEPEKD
+433 KDQEENPSEEPEED
-447 PDQEDPNNENDNN
+447 PDKKDPNNENKN

-472 DNKQNKNNKD
+472 DNKQNNNNKD

-493 VDEELDNQNIEDM
+493 VDEELDNQNIDDM

>member
-1 MKNFNEKYTVR
+1 
-12 DFIDKNKWSN
+12 
-22 VYEGINN
+22 
-29 ETNEKVILNII
+29 
-40 TSLDKSEEHMS
+40 
-51 YFKEEI
+51 
-57 NTLMSMNN
+57 
-65 SNLISINDMSS
+65 
-76 YINKDKTYYYI
+76 
-87 ESECFEGLNLKELKE
+87 
-102 SIDLDEVKSLEIIR
+102 
-116 EVIKGIKEFNDRE
+116 
-129 INYGILKEENIIIN
+129 
-143 KDGIVKLDTL
+143 
-153 SFINR
+153 
-158 YEGYLN
+158 
-164 CEEIKNRGFD
+164 
-174 YYEDIYMIG
+174 MIG

-193 SIFNPKENN
+193 STFDPKENN
-202 EELDVDLMEI
+202 EELDGDLVEI

-244 DINHKNIVNL
+244 DINYKNIVNL

-264 KAKYIGVI
+264 KAKYIGAI

-314 TDNQQDVIYKD
+314 TDNQEDVIYKD
-325 NRYNLIQSNTTS
+325 DRYNLIQSNTTS

-346 TNKEET
+346 TNKDET
-352 QSQNNTQKE
+352 QSQNNTEKE

-374 YNTNKEEQNKED
+374 YNTNKED
-386 PNKQNVNKEN
+386 P
-396 TDKNKQEYNNKE
+396 NKQEYNNKE
-408 ENKEDNKNQEYNK
+408 ENKEDNKNQEDNK
-421 DQDNNK
+421 DQDNNN

-433 KDQEENPSEEPEKD
+433 KDQEENPSEEPEEG
-447 PDQEDPNNENDNN
+447 PDKKDPNNENKN

-472 DNKQNKNNKD
+472 DNKQNNNNKD

-493 VDEELDNQNIEDM
+493 VDEELDNQNIDDM

>member
-22 VYEGINN
+22 VYECINN
-29 ETNEKVILNII
+29 ETNEKIILNII

-87 ESECFEGLNLKELKE
+87 ESEYFEGLNLKELKE
-102 SIDLDEVKSLEIIR
+102 SIYLDKVKSLEIIR

-193 SIFNPKENN
+193 STFNLKENN

-221 ITKHKYKD
+221 VTKHKYKD

-244 DINHKNIVNL
+244 DINYKNIVNL

-264 KAKYIGVI
+264 KAKYIGAI

-314 TDNQQDVIYKD
+314 TDNQEDVIYKD
-325 NRYNLIQSNTTS
+325 DRYNLIQSNTTS

-346 TNKEET
+346 TNKDET

-374 YNTNKEEQNKED
+374 YNTNKED
-386 PNKQNVNKEN
+386 P
-396 TDKNKQEYNNKE
+396 NKQEYNNKE
-408 ENKEDNKNQEYNK
+408 ENKEDNKNQEDNK
-421 DQDNNK
+421 DQDNNN

-433 KDQEENPSEEPEKD
+433 KDQEENPSEEPEED
-447 PDQEDPNNENDNN
+447 PDKKDPNNENKN

-472 DNKQNKNNKD
+472 DNKQNNNNKD

-493 VDEELDNQNIEDM
+493 VDEELDNQNIDDM

>member
-29 ETNEKVILNII
+29 ETNEKIILNII

-87 ESECFEGLNLKELKE
+87 ESEYFEGLNLKELKE
-102 SIDLDEVKSLEIIR
+102 SIYLDKVKSLEIIR

-193 SIFNPKENN
+193 STFNLKENN
-202 EELDVDLMEI
+202 EELDVDLIEI

-221 ITKHKYKD
+221 VTKHKYKD

-244 DINHKNIVNL
+244 DINYKNIVNL

-264 KAKYIGVI
+264 KAKYIGAI

-314 TDNQQDVIYKD
+314 TDNQEDVIYKD
-325 NRYNLIQSNTTS
+325 DRYNLIQSNATS

-346 TNKEET
+346 TNKDET

-374 YNTNKEEQNKED
+374 YNTNKED
-386 PNKQNVNKEN
+386 P
-396 TDKNKQEYNNKE
+396 NKQEYNNKE
-408 ENKEDNKNQEYNK
+408 ENKEDNKNQEDNK
-421 DQDNNK
+421 DQDNNN

-433 KDQEENPSEEPEKD
+433 KDQEENPSEEPEED
-447 PDQEDPNNENDNN
+447 PDKKDPNNENKN

-472 DNKQNKNNKD
+472 DNKQNNNNKD

-493 VDEELDNQNIEDM
+493 VDEELDNQNIDDM

>member
-29 ETNEKVILNII
+29 ETNEKIILNII

-87 ESECFEGLNLKELKE
+87 ESEYFEGLNLKELKE
-102 SIDLDEVKSLEIIR
+102 SIYLDKVKSLEIIR

-193 SIFNPKENN
+193 STFNLKENN

-221 ITKHKYKD
+221 VTKHKYKD

-244 DINHKNIVNL
+244 DINYKNIVNL

-264 KAKYIGVI
+264 KAKYIGAI

-314 TDNQQDVIYKD
+314 TDNQEDVIYKD

-337 KNTNKENTH
+337 KNTNKENTS
-346 TNKEET
+346 TNKDEI
-352 QSQNNTQKE
+352 QNNTQKE

-374 YNTNKEEQNKED
+374 YNTNKED
-386 PNKQNVNKEN
+386 P
-396 TDKNKQEYNNKE
+396 NKQEYNNKE
-408 ENKEDNKNQEYNK
+408 ENKEDNKNQEDNK
-421 DQDNNK
+421 DQDNNN

-433 KDQEENPSEEPEKD
+433 KDQEENPSEEPEED
-447 PDQEDPNNENDNN
+447 PDKKDPNNENKN

-472 DNKQNKNNKD
+472 DNKQNNNNKD

-493 VDEELDNQNIEDM
+493 VDEELDNQNIDDM

>member
-22 VYEGINN
+22 VYECINN
-29 ETNEKVILNII
+29 ETNEKIILNII

-87 ESECFEGLNLKELKE
+87 ESEYFEGLNLKELKE
-102 SIDLDEVKSLEIIR
+102 SIYLDKVKSLEIIR

-193 SIFNPKENN
+193 STFNLKENN
-202 EELDVDLMEI
+202 EELDVDLIEI

-221 ITKHKYKD
+221 VTKHKYKD

-244 DINHKNIVNL
+244 DINYKNIVNL

-264 KAKYIGVI
+264 KAKYIGAI

-314 TDNQQDVIYKD
+314 TDNQEDVIYKD
-325 NRYNLIQSNTTS
+325 DRYNLIQSNTTS

-346 TNKEET
+346 TNKDET
-352 QSQNNTQKE
+352 QSQNNTKKE

-374 YNTNKEEQNKED
+374 YNTNKED
-386 PNKQNVNKEN
+386 P
-396 TDKNKQEYNNKE
+396 NKQEYNNKE
-408 ENKEDNKNQEYNK
+408 ENKEDNKNQEDNK
-421 DQDNNK
+421 DQDNNN

-433 KDQEENPSEEPEKD
+433 KDQEENPSEEPEEG
-447 PDQEDPNNENDNN
+447 PDKKDPNNENKN

-472 DNKQNKNNKD
+472 DNKQNNNNKD

-493 VDEELDNQNIEDM
+493 VDEELDNQNIDDM

>member
-22 VYEGINN
+22 VYECINN
-29 ETNEKVILNII
+29 ETNEKIILNII

-87 ESECFEGLNLKELKE
+87 ESEYFEGLNLKELKE
-102 SIDLDEVKSLEIIR
+102 SIYLDKVKSLEIIR

-193 SIFNPKENN
+193 STFNLKENN
-202 EELDVDLMEI
+202 EELDVDLIEI

-221 ITKHKYKD
+221 VTKHKYKD

-244 DINHKNIVNL
+244 DINYKNIVNL

-264 KAKYIGVI
+264 KAKYIGAI

-314 TDNQQDVIYKD
+314 TDNQEDVIYKD

-346 TNKEET
+346 TNKDET
-352 QSQNNTQKE
+352 QSQNNTEKE

-374 YNTNKEEQNKED
+374 YNTNKED
-386 PNKQNVNKEN
+386 P
-396 TDKNKQEYNNKE
+396 NKQEYNNKE
-408 ENKEDNKNQEYNK
+408 ENKEDNKNQEDNK
-421 DQDNNK
+421 DQDNNN

-433 KDQEENPSEEPEKD
+433 KDQEENPSEEPEEG
-447 PDQEDPNNENDNN
+447 PDKKDPNNENKN

-472 DNKQNKNNKD
+472 DNKQNNNNKD

-493 VDEELDNQNIEDM
+493 VDEELDNQNIDDM

>member
-22 VYEGINN
+22 VYECINN
-29 ETNEKVILNII
+29 ETNEKIILNII

-87 ESECFEGLNLKELKE
+87 ESEYFEGLNLKELKE
-102 SIDLDEVKSLEIIR
+102 SIYLDKVKSLEIIR

-153 SFINR
+153 SFINK

-164 CEEIKNRGFD
+164 CEEIKNKGFD

-193 SIFNPKENN
+193 STFNLKENN

-221 ITKHKYKD
+221 VTKHKYKD

-244 DINHKNIVNL
+244 DINYKNIVNL

-264 KAKYIGVI
+264 KAKYIGAI

-314 TDNQQDVIYKD
+314 TDNQEDVIYKD

-346 TNKEET
+346 TNKDET

-374 YNTNKEEQNKED
+374 YNTNKED
-386 PNKQNVNKEN
+386 P
-396 TDKNKQEYNNKE
+396 NKQEYNNKE
-408 ENKEDNKNQEYNK
+408 ENKEDNKNQEDNK
-421 DQDNNK
+421 DQDNNN

-433 KDQEENPSEEPEKD
+433 KDQEENPSEEPEED
-447 PDQEDPNNENDNN
+447 PDKKDPNNENKN

-472 DNKQNKNNKD
+472 DNKQNNNNKD

-493 VDEELDNQNIEDM
+493 VDEELDNQNIDDM

>member
-22 VYEGINN
+22 VYECINN
-29 ETNEKVILNII
+29 ETNEKIILNII

-102 SIDLDEVKSLEIIR
+102 STDLDEIKSLEIAR
-116 EVIKGIKEFNDRE
+116 EVIKGIKEFNDRQ

-153 SFINR
+153 SFINK

-164 CEEIKNRGFD
+164 CEEIKNKGFD

-193 SIFNPKENN
+193 STFNLKENN
-202 EELDVDLMEI
+202 EELDVDLIEI

-221 ITKHKYKD
+221 VTKHKYKD

-244 DINHKNIVNL
+244 DINYKNIVNL

-264 KAKYIGVI
+264 KAKYIGAI

-314 TDNQQDVIYKD
+314 TDNQEDVIYKD
-325 NRYNLIQSNTTS
+325 DRYNLIQSNTTS

-346 TNKEET
+346 TNKDET

-361 EVINKENTNKENN
+361 EVINKENN
-374 YNTNKEEQNKED
+374 YNTNKED
-386 PNKQNVNKEN
+386 P
-396 TDKNKQEYNNKE
+396 NKQEYNNKE
-408 ENKEDNKNQEYNK
+408 ENKEDNKNQEDNK
-421 DQDNNK
+421 DQDNNN

-433 KDQEENPSEEPEKD
+433 KDQEENPSEEPEED
-447 PDQEDPNNENDNN
+447 PDKKDPNNENKN

-472 DNKQNKNNKD
+472 DNKQNNNNKD